1 MDECDASI
9 QTKTADTAHTGIFS
23 SVTRPFP
30 DFRVG
35 PGNEASFVVLTHVKG
50 CGWYRWCVV
59 IEAMVD
65 CVDISTCACHWNSP
79 KPQSCSCM
87 V

>member
-9 QTKTADTAHTGIFS
+9 QTKTADTAHTGIFA

-35 PGNEASFVVLTHVKG
+35 SGNEASFVVLSVMWKG
-50 CGWYRWCVV
+50 VAGIGGV
-59 IEAMVD
+59 
-65 CVDISTCACHWNSP
+65 
-79 KPQSCSCM
+79 
-87 V
+87 